1 MTSIDGNRRSRSAYA
16 ENRSCC
22 VLFRCSVSQLWL
34 TSPRS
39 TAAFP
44 RRSRQPYL
52 TDNPTPVMPTS
63 TATMIQV
70 FTDLGYLISPA
81 AESFR
86 GDGFLDSE

>member
-1 MTSIDGNRRSRSAYA
+1 
-16 ENRSCC
+16 
-22 VLFRCSVSQLWL
+22 
-34 TSPRS
+34 
-39 TAAFP
+39 
-44 RRSRQPYL
+44 
-52 TDNPTPVMPTS
+52 MPTS